1 MKERLP
7 AGTIYVVD
15 DDPAVLGSLRF
26 LFETE
31 GYRVETYL
39 DGDDLLS
46 GALPTADDC
55 LLIDYKLGA
64 ADGLDLIRRLRARE
78 VAAPVL
84 LITIYEGMERKA
96 AAAGVTEILLKP
108 HLQENIVTRV
118 EAMMAAAR

>member
-1 MKERLP
+1 MQERLP
-7 AGTIYVVD
+7 AGVIYVVD

-31 GYRVETYL
+31 GYRVETFL
-39 DGDDLLS
+39 DGDDLLN
-46 GALPTADDC
+46 GAMPNADDC

-78 VAAPVL
+78 VATPVL

-108 HLQENIVTRV
+108 HLQENIVSRV
-118 EAMMAAAR
+118 QAVMAAAR